1 MDVKDYYKI
10 LGVDKNST
18 PDQIKSA
25 YRKLAMKYHP
35 DKTKGDKTAEEKF
48 KEVNE
53 AYEVLK
59 DPEKKKKYDQF
70 GDNWKYYEQSGQQGD
85 FDWSQYSSGSPGG
98 GRSYSYNTGDF
109 GSGDFSDFFENL
121 FGGMGGGR
129 SRQRSSMSFKG
140 QDFNAEL
147 SISLEDAFKGTPK
160 TFSFEGDSIKLNI
173 KPGIKDGQVL
183 KLTGKGSQGV
193 NGGPRG
199 DLFITIKVD
208 KDSNF
213 ERKGNDLHTNFYVD
227 MFTAIL
233 GGKANLKTL
242 KGSINVN
249 IQPGTQSGKVLK
261 LAKMGM
267 PVYGK
272 GNEFGDLYASVMIK
286 VPEQLS
292 DEDKKKFEELR
303 TMVG

>member
-129 SRQRSSMSFKG
+129 SRQKSSMSFKG